1 MKTSL
6 IVQFVTLLTVKDT
19 RMTIV
24 DELAS
29 LTERYPGRRLWSSYT
44 LVTAC
49 IRSRYDRKRPY
60 FAVLHGLVLR
70 SYISVIVY
78 GAIRPS
84 TTVYIGKRRSHMAS
98 VY

>member
-6 IVQFVTLLTVKDT
+6 IVEFVTLLTVKDA

-24 DELAS
+24 DELVS
-29 LTERYPGRRLWSSYT
+29 LTERYPGSPGRRLWSAYT

-60 FAVLHGLVLR
+60 FAVLHGPVLR
-70 SYISVIVY
+70 S
-78 GAIRPS
+78 
-84 TTVYIGKRRSHMAS
+84 
-98 VY
+98 